1 MGIAGTNSQR
11 GGQFA
16 LAQFLARLLGRFL
29 GQALLGAGVLLGA
42 LTPAHAQLFG
52 NSRWFE
58 GSTPQRPPND
68 VPSVAPGPAQNLGPP
83 SAAPNAAAPKGPM
96 LQSLPPANAQV
107 HPGPTVATVPAVPS
121 GQGALAVSARFGRDL
136 PPINGGLHW
145 RVYRTEANGVPRL
158 VKEDR
163 GPTPTFVLSPGAYVL
178 NVGFGLANVT
188 KAIQLRAETLKDVIE
203 IPAGGLRIEGRVG
216 DAKIP
221 PGQISFDLY
230 KGSQFEPGDKRP
242 IATSIMTGDIVLV
255 PEGTYHIVSNYG
267 DANATVRSDIR
278 VQVGKLTDTTI
289 NHRAAIITLKLVN
302 ERGGEARANTQWS
315 VLTPGGDVIKESIGA
330 FPRVILAEGEYRVV
344 ARNDN
349 KTYQDG
355 FRVVNGVDREV
366 EVVAR

>member
-1 MGIAGTNSQR
+1 
-11 GGQFA
+11 
-16 LAQFLARLLGRFL
+16 LARLTLAAGL
-29 GQALLGAGVLLGA
+29 ALAA
-42 LTPAHAQLFG
+42 FPSSTHAQFF
-52 NSRWFE
+52 NN
-58 GSTPQRPPND
+58 TPTFDGAPLRPPGD
-68 VPSVAPGPAQNLGPP
+68 VPSVPPAQGLVAP
-83 SAAPNAAAPKGPM
+83 SAAPTPPAPNSPAPKGPM
-96 LQSLPPANAQV
+96 LQSLPPSPVQLHAA
-107 HPGPTVATVPAVPS
+107 PAMPSVPA
-121 GQGALAVSARFGRDL
+121 GQGTLAVSARFGRDL
-136 PPINGGLHW
+136 PAINGGLHW
-145 RVYRTEANGVPRL
+145 RVYRTEQNGIPRI
-158 VKEDR
+158 VKEDK
-163 GPTPTFVLSPGAYVL
+163 GPTPTFVLPPGGYVV

-188 KAIQLRAETLKDVIE
+188 KAVQVRADTIKDVFE

-242 IATSIMTGDIVLV
+242 IATSVMTGDVVLV

-278 VQVGKLTDTTI
+278 VQTGKLTDTTI

-302 ERGGEARANTQWS
+302 ERGGEARADTQWS

-330 FPRVILAEGEYRVV
+330 FPRVILAEGDYRVL

-349 KTYQDG
+349 KTYEEA

-366 EVVAR
+366 EVIAR

>member
-1 MGIAGTNSQR
+1 
-11 GGQFA
+11 
-16 LAQFLARLLGRFL
+16 
-29 GQALLGAGVLLGA
+29 
-42 LTPAHAQLFG
+42 
-52 NSRWFE
+52 
-58 GSTPQRPPND
+58 
-68 VPSVAPGPAQNLGPP
+68 
-83 SAAPNAAAPKGPM
+83 M
-96 LQSLPPANAQV
+96 LQSLPPANSQV
-107 HPGPTVATVPAVPS
+107 HPGPTAATVPAVPS

-145 RVYRTEANGVPRL
+145 RVYRTEANGVPRM

-163 GPTPTFVLSPGAYVL
+163 GPTPTFVLPPGAYVL
-178 NVGFGLANVT
+178 SVGFGLANVT
-188 KAIQLRAETLKDVIE
+188 KAIQLRAETVKDVIE